1 MKKMRDITR
10 DEIRRAFGEKT
21 FSRGLEYVENG
32 YIEIGVKK
40 GNKLIGTVHGSAP
53 NPYKVRVEI
62 TDEIHSECTCPV
74 GEMCKHGVALI
85 LQWMKE
91 RGSFLDAD
99 NLLASLERRD
109 KNELMKIISTI
120 LEEEPVLASKF
131 ALSEEVR
138 EKRVNIEAISR
149 RISLILRG
157 FLDYYAVPRV
167 VSELEEVKRI
177 GDKLAEGGSFKEAV
191 DLYLLLVERGVDA
204 FENGVDDSDGIL
216 GDFVIE
222 CVEDFTKNVEKLGD
236 EQKRALISKIMD
248 IIEVEDYG
256 LETDEMLFGVATRE
270 NIAAIEE
277 DLLRRIPKS
286 GESFHV
292 EYHRRRILDLLSG
305 LYENL
310 GLHEDA
316 LRVMVK
322 AGLKNKDDYLRLA
335 RALMMK
341 GKDKE
346 AFEYVREGVR
356 LGEGRNYMLDELYF
370 TLLNQFLGEK
380 REVEVKE
387 EEAINTALNLLS
399 SHFKPETYKLI
410 KGAFEKIGRYEELIS
425 AIKTRCGESVAIS
438 VLLHDAHL
446 DDAIERAISST
457 TLHPMMIIEVAEVAN
472 EKGKEGEAMRLTLK
486 ALEQGLI
493 SANESVS
500 ELIRLLVKGL
510 DERELK
516 EAIGSVRTISIAKI
530 FADALLERSQEYAV
544 RVLERFI
551 TETGKEEI
559 KGYAKKLE
567 GEYALKICHSWVS
580 EAVNRSHVY
589 YDDAIDILKT
599 IREIAG
605 EEEWKRHI
613 QAFIEANK
621 GKKKLVEKL
630 RGVKLV

>member
-1 MKKMRDITR
+1 MKTLRDISR
-10 DEIRRAFGEKT
+10 DEIRQAFSEKT
-21 FSRGLEYVENG
+21 FSRGLEYFEKG
-32 YIEIGVKK
+32 YVEIGVKK
-40 GNKLIGTVHGSAP
+40 GNKLVGTVLGSAP

-74 GEMCKHGVALI
+74 GVMCKHGVALI
-85 LQWMKE
+85 LQWMKG

-109 KNELMKIISTI
+109 KNELIKIIGALI
-120 LEEEPVLASKF
+120 EEEPVLASKF
-131 ALSEEVR
+131 GLSEEVS

-149 RISLILRG
+149 RISQILRG

-177 GDKLAEGGSFKEAV
+177 GDKLAEGGSFKEAIDV
-191 DLYLLLVERGVDA
+191 YLLLVERGVDA
-204 FENGVDDSDGIL
+204 FEDGADDSDGIL

-222 CVEDFTKNVEKLGD
+222 CVEDFNKNVEKLG
-236 EQKRALISKIMD
+236 EEEKRALISKIMD

-256 LETDEMLFGVATRE
+256 LDTDEMLYGVAGRE
-270 NIAAIEE
+270 NIGVIEE

-322 AGLKNKDDYLRLA
+322 VGLKNKDDYLRLA
-335 RALMMK
+335 RALMAE

-346 AFEYVREGVR
+346 AFEFVREGVR
-356 LGEGRNYMLDELYF
+356 LGEGRNYALDELYF
-370 TLLNQFLGEK
+370 NLLNQFLGEK

-410 KGAFEKIGRYEELIS
+410 KGVFRKIGRYEELIS

-457 TLHPMMIIEVAEVAN
+457 TLHPMMIIEVAEAAR
-472 EKGKEGEAMRLTLK
+472 EKRKQEEAIKLTLK
-486 ALEQGLI
+486 ALGCVPI
-493 SANESVS
+493 S
-500 ELIRLLVKGL
+500 
-510 DERELK
+510 
-516 EAIGSVRTISIAKI
+516 
-530 FADALLERSQEYAV
+530 
-544 RVLERFI
+544 
-551 TETGKEEI
+551 
-559 KGYAKKLE
+559 
-567 GEYALKICHSWVS
+567 
-580 EAVNRSHVY
+580 
-589 YDDAIDILKT
+589 
-599 IREIAG
+599 
-605 EEEWKRHI
+605 
-613 QAFIEANK
+613 
-621 GKKKLVEKL
+621 
-630 RGVKLV
+630 

>member
-1 MKKMRDITR
+1 MRDITR
-10 DEIRRAFGEKT
+10 DEIRRVFGEKT
-21 FSRGLEYVENG
+21 FSRGLEYFENG
-32 YIEIGVKK
+32 YVEIGVKR
-40 GNKLIGTVHGSAP
+40 GNKLIGTVLGSAP

-85 LQWMKE
+85 LQWMKG
-91 RGSFLDAD
+91 RSSFLDAD

-109 KNELMKIISTI
+109 KRELIKIISAI
-120 LEEEPVLASKF
+120 IEEEPVLASKF
-131 ALSEEVR
+131 ALSEEVS

-149 RISLILRG
+149 RISQILRG
-157 FLDYYAVPRV
+157 FLDYYGVPGV
-167 VSELEEVKRI
+167 VSELEEVKRM
-177 GDKLAEGGSFKEAV
+177 GDKLAEDGSFKEAV

-222 CVEDFTKNVEKLGD
+222 CVEDFNKNVEKLED
-236 EQKRALISKIMD
+236 EQKRALIYKITE

-256 LETDEMLFGVATRE
+256 LDTDEMLFGVATRE
-270 NIAAIEE
+270 NVAVIEE
-277 DLLRRIPKS
+277 ELLRRIPKS
-286 GESFHV
+286 GESSHV

-310 GLHEDA
+310 GRHGDA
-316 LRVMVK
+316 LRVMIK

-335 RALMMK
+335 RALMAE

-346 AFEYVREGVR
+346 AFVYVREGVR
-356 LGEGRNYMLDELYF
+356 LGEGRNYALDELYF
-370 TLLNQFLGEK
+370 NLLNQFLGEK

-387 EEAINTALNLLS
+387 EEAIDIALNLLS
-399 SHFKPETYKLI
+399 SHFKPETYELI
-410 KGAFEKIGRYEELIS
+410 KGVFEKIGRYEELIS
-425 AIKTRCGESVAIS
+425 AIKTRCEESVAIS

-446 DDAIERAISST
+446 DDAIERAVSST
-457 TLHPMMIIEVAEVAN
+457 TLHPMMIIEVAEAAR
-472 EKGKEGEAMRLTLK
+472 EKGKEEEAMKLTLK
-486 ALEQGLI
+486 ALKQGFI

-500 ELIRLLVKGL
+500 ELIKLFVKCS
-510 DERELK
+510 DEGELK
-516 EAIGSVRTISIAKI
+516 EAIGYVRNVSIAKV
-530 FADALLERSQEYAV
+530 FANALLERSQEYAV

-551 TETGKEEI
+551 TDMSKDEI
-559 KGYAKKLE
+559 KGYAKKLG
-567 GEYALKICHSWVS
+567 GEYALRICHSWVS
-580 EAVNRSHVY
+580 EVVNRSHVY

-599 IREIAG
+599 MREIAG

-613 QAFIEANK
+613 QAFMEANK
-621 GKKKLVEKL
+621 GKKKLVEKI